1 MNFIKGTILG
11 MIAGTCLGYF
21 GNDTIF
27 HAMKKGEKELKVLL
41 HLIFQTI

>member
-27 HAMKKGEKELKVLL
+27 HAMKKGEKELKKLKKKMS
-41 HLIFQTI
+41 I